1 MYDDIVSA
9 GRGFRLYALLNPSR
23 ENQETSLST
32 RVLDRRA
39 HELIDEFFQDHLAR
53 DCLRDFDNSSEIQE
67 FDRRHDRARWAGTRL
82 SAGMAA
88 AMCMEATASLWMNP
102 PTLRVSPNY
111 CVASTVSLSPIA
123 LVTATSVDRRGLP
136 CSDRA
141 R

>member
-32 RVLDRRA
+32 SVLDRRA

-67 FDRRHDRARWAGTRL
+67 FDGRPDHARGTGPWL
-82 SAGMAA
+82 FLLEVGIQPI
-88 AMCMEATASLWMNP
+88 ELPHLTVGP
-102 PTLRVSPNY
+102 PT
-111 CVASTVSLSPIA
+111 
-123 LVTATSVDRRGLP
+123 
-136 CSDRA
+136 
-141 R
+141 